1 MEKENKKIELHI
13 EELKKYGNLFD
24 VSERKELIGEML
36 RGLRQ
41 ASELTQ
47 AQIADLIGI
56 KPVTYSTYENGTR
69 EAPAEILVRLS
80 ILFNVPID
88 IILQKNRY
96 SKGAY
101 IAQSQI
107 DSMNEE
113 LQEIKDIITNPESEL
128 NPEFVNMM
136 KAMTDAFSKINEQ
149 LTEFNNNNNT

>member
-101 IAQSQI
+101 IAQNQI